1 MPYRWIYAGLAL
13 AAVAVIALGVALS
26 PEGEPVELPAP
37 LEAVSPR
44 PGDAVLRQAV
54 LEVDLDVG
62 YVADIYVDGFLVPP
76 DEIDFVEATGVYRWA
91 PRPGGTYLTEWTP
104 GTHTV
109 QVEWTRSTGLP
120 DVGSFQWTFRVQ

>member
-13 AAVAVIALGVALS
+13 LGVAAIALGVALS

-54 LEVDLDVG
+54 LEVDLAVG
-62 YVADIYVDGFLVPP
+62 YVADIYVDGFLVPAS
-76 DEIDFVEATGVYRWA
+76 EVTFVEATGVYRWS
-91 PRPGGTYLTEWTP
+91 PRPSGAYLTEWTP
-104 GTHTV
+104 GVHTV
-109 QVEWTRSTGLP
+109 RVEWTRSTGLP
-120 DVGSFQWTFRVQ
+120 DVGFFEWTFRVQ